1 MAVVPWKIRY
11 CKGILVCIMINQAII
26 TRKVL
31 SNQVHVEQS
40 LCCAMWACFTRVVSP
55 ILLWMVLLLSY
66 HLIYHA
72 RSFRLKYPGL
82 HTRSICSPT
91 AISATVH
98 LSTHSHLPIAISPIP
113 LCYHLSSIQCLEKK
127 TNKALAYV
135 NGHYEIKFH
144 VIYKRTLN

>member
-1 MAVVPWKIRY
+1 MYYDKSSNNNTKGFIQPSPCRAEPLLCNVSLLYQSGFPYPSLNGFAVVI
-11 CKGILVCIMINQAII
+11 
-26 TRKVL
+26 
-31 SNQVHVEQS
+31 
-40 LCCAMWACFTRVVSP
+40 
-55 ILLWMVLLLSY
+55 
-66 HLIYHA
+66 
-72 RSFRLKYPGL
+72 SFRLKYPGL